1 MLRSDRRNGQ
11 AVHAIVLAILAGL
24 PACNAPGGHG
34 LLHRDGGVTV
44 VPAPEP
50 LPQRPPYF
58 ASRPAFPLFR
68 PKTFTLSNYA
78 GANYP
83 TVIPRAAVPVPVPV
97 P

>member
-1 MLRSDRRNGQ
+1 MVRSDRRTGLG
-11 AVHAIVLAILAGL
+11 ALAIALVVLAGL
-24 PACNAPGGHG
+24 PACSAPGGGGHG

-50 LPQRPPYF
+50 LPQRPPYI
-58 ASRPAFPLFR
+58 AYRPAFPLFR

-83 TVIPRAAVPVPVPV
+83 TIIPRAPLPP